1 MSATTY
7 RDARG
12 WRYRVMPGIH
22 VHTYK
27 ARYCKTGSASWKCYS
42 RLPWRD
48 SPEEAQADLD
58 QLAARKGW
66 EREATT

>member
-1 MSATTY
+1 MNATTY

-12 WRYRVMPGIH
+12 WRYRVMPGLGGN
-22 VHTYK
+22 TCK
-27 ARYCKTGSASWKCYS
+27 TRYCKPGTTSWKCVAT
-42 RLPWRD
+42 LPWRD

-66 EREATT
+66 EQEATA